1 MAGSGTRCGTCG
13 QAICQSGTARVW
25 VHADQF
31 YRVFNHRASPHA
43 GGFCEPPVVARNH
56 FRPGFGRF

>member
-1 MAGSGTRCGTCG
+1 M
-13 QAICQSGTARVW
+13 ARVW
-25 VHADQF
+25 VHEDQF

-43 GGFCEPPVVARNH
+43 GGFSEPPVVARNH